1 MNPKNSVNSV
11 GRELREENKIMGTK
25 LPVSKFWC
33 EYYKIP
39 ATCQLD
45 RTDFEPDSKMC
56 YGCLKLHD
64 LDFCFFERKATIFSH
79 AMTERSGDH
88 TSYHETRRLGSCL
101 CA

>member
-1 MNPKNSVNSV
+1 MNPKNSV

-56 YGCLKLHD
+56 YECLKLHD
-64 LDFCFFERKATIFSH
+64 LDSCFFEEKDTTRYSYG
-79 AMTERSGDH
+79 MTGRSEDP